1 MTLDLS
7 KIDLAAVEALAA
19 LKTERDQLSD
29 RLKAM
34 TARRD
39 QVSAEVFTRVH
50 DDYRRRLDELFAQ
63 AAPLKQKAGEVYRA
77 LRAELNRLD
86 QDFSAA
92 RLDREEIDFR
102 HSLGEFD
109 ASDLQQRLA
118 AVDQRLAAHGQ
129 AREQAS
135 ALKDRF
141 LAVVESE
148 DDLENSDEDTARMS
162 AIRPAIAIPSEP
174 TPTVVAGPLKPAAP
188 IENNATVVSSSLQPP
203 AAVPAAIPPPA
214 PAAAVAAPVAPA
226 AARGAVSRSSRNPDA
241 TVVFRQGRLEPRNA
255 EAGSVVQTL
264 GLRPI
269 SIGSD
274 GACDLHLTA
283 AGIAKKH
290 VEIMMTRS
298 GFSVRD
304 VSASGS
310 TKVNGE
316 AVQERVLAEGDT
328 LSVGPAQ
335 FNFRLL

>member
-1 MTLDLS
+1 MTIDLS
-7 KIDLAAVEALAA
+7 KIDLAAVDALAT
-19 LKTERDQLSD
+19 LKTERDQLSE
-29 RLKAM
+29 RLKSM
-34 TARRD
+34 TARRE
-39 QVSAEVFTRVH
+39 QVSAEVYQRVF
-50 DDYRRRLDELFAQ
+50 DDYRRRLDELAAQ
-63 AAPLKQKAGEVYRA
+63 AAPLKQKAGEVFRA

-86 QDFSAA
+86 QDFGSAQ
-92 RLDREEIDFR
+92 LDREEIEFR

-109 ASDLQQRLA
+109 AADLQQRLKV
-118 AVDQRLAAHGQ
+118 VDLRLEAHGK

-148 DDLENSDEDTARMS
+148 TELDSSDDDTARMA
-162 AIRPAIAIPSEP
+162 AITPDAVAVIEPAA
-174 TPTVVAGPLKPAAP
+174 TVVASPIKPPPTLDAG
-188 IENNATVVSSSLQPP
+188 ATVVANVAPP
-203 AAVPAAIPPPA
+203 LPVPPPVT
-214 PAAAVAAPVAPA
+214 PAVVPPVPVAAN
-226 AARGAVSRSSRNPDA
+226 RGAVSRSSRNPDA

-274 GACDLHLTA
+274 PGCDLQLSA
-283 AGIAKKH
+283 PGIAKKH

-304 VSASGS
+304 AATGT

-316 AVQERVLAEGDT
+316 VVQERVLAEGDS
-328 LSVGPAQ
+328 LSLGPAL
-335 FNFRLL
+335 FHFRLL